1 MGEANVFVD
10 GAVRG
15 RGEEQRGTVPASLG
29 SAPAEVKK
37 EAHGLVGLGS
47 RVAWG
52 RKEGKEFFFCSC
64 VGREDVE
71 GKGGGKKA
79 IDRRDGA
86 LGSQGRV
93 GQRNEGSAEFKS
105 LSYVNKE
112 IRFLPYSTGPPD
124 YSDIAVSICSERLIQ
139 F

>member
-37 EAHGLVGLGS
+37 EAHGLDGLGS

-52 RKEGKEFFFCSC
+52 RKEGKSFFS
-64 VGREDVE
+64 VLVLE
-71 GKGGGKKA
+71 GKMLKGKE
-79 IDRRDGA
+79 
-86 LGSQGRV
+86 
-93 GQRNEGSAEFKS
+93 GQKKR
-105 LSYVNKE
+105 
-112 IRFLPYSTGPPD
+112 
-124 YSDIAVSICSERLIQ
+124 
-139 F
+139 